1 MSKPIAISEV
11 REIQKPFSADA
22 MMDAINERIK
32 AAAAEGRDV
41 AWVRVDDVR
50 DRSLRATLTASTV
63 LSKSLKE
70 ATERF
75 KEAGYTVT
83 HFPGDQRETESW
95 SIRW

>member
-1 MSKPIAISEV
+1 MTKPIAISEV

-22 MMDAINERIK
+22 MMDAINDRIK
-32 AAAAEGRDV
+32 TAACEGRDV
-41 AWVRVDDVR
+41 AWVRVEDVR
-50 DRSLRATLTASTV
+50 SRSLTATLTATTM

-70 ATERF
+70 AAERF

-83 HFPGDQRETESW
+83 HFPGDQRESESW